1 MKFGN
6 RVIVLRMTIRMK
18 DIARDLGLSVVT
30 VSKVLRDHPD
40 IGEETR
46 KRVLQRVKELDY
58 EPNILARSL
67 VTGRSYLI
75 GLIVPGLI
83 HPFFAEIAKAL
94 SKTIVDKGYSLIVSS
109 SEEDPALE
117 AREIRH
123 LLARRLDALVIASSG
138 RDTQLFRRMRSQSQ
152 PFVLIDRIFD
162 DLEADF
168 VGIDDVAAGR
178 IATTHLIEMGRRHI
192 AHISGREN
200 STGVR
205 RKEGYLEAL
214 RAHKLPVREDYI
226 LSRDFVD
233 TDSQRQGSE
242 AMRQLLERS
251 PRPDAVFCHN
261 DPIAIGAMNVILDAG
276 LRIPEDIAL
285 VGCGNLHYSEWLRVP
300 LTSIDQRSHLIG
312 QRAGEILLAMI
323 EGREWPRAHEG
334 HPGACAG
341 GSGLDHGSCRS
352 GKVSGKDCEES
363 GQDTQIGGAP
373 AAPCQSEYT
382 RLAVTPQIA
391 SFSLS
396 ESGATHSVTMSI
408 HRW

>member
-1 MKFGN
+1 
-6 RVIVLRMTIRMK
+6 MTIRMK

-67 VTGRSYLI
+67 VTGRSYLV

-83 HPFFAEIAKAL
+83 HPFFAEVAKAL
-94 SKTIVDKGYSLIVSS
+94 SKAIVDKGYSLIVSS

-138 RDTQLFRRMRSQSQ
+138 QDTQLFRRMRSQSQ
-152 PFVLIDRIFD
+152 PFVLIDRAFD

-178 IATTHLIEMGRRHI
+178 IATTHLIEMGRRNI

-205 RKEGYLEAL
+205 RKEGYIEAL
-214 RAHKLPVREDYI
+214 RTHKLPVRENYI

-233 TDSQRQGSE
+233 IDSQRQGAD
-242 AMRQLLERS
+242 AMRQLLKTS
-251 PRPDAVFCHN
+251 PRPDAVFCYN

-276 LRIPEDIAL
+276 MRIPEDIAL
-285 VGCGNLHYSEWLRVP
+285 VGCGDLNYNEWLRVP
-300 LTSIDQRSHLIG
+300 LTSIDQHSDLIG

-323 EGREWPRAHEG
+323 ERREWPAPAKVILDPTLVVRA
-334 HPGACAG
+334 
-341 GSGLDHGSCRS
+341 S
-352 GKVSGKDCEES
+352 
-363 GQDTQIGGAP
+363 TTGAP
-373 AAPCQSEYT
+373 AQAK
-382 RLAVTPQIA
+382 AA
-391 SFSLS
+391 STKPVRK
-396 ESGATHSVTMSI
+396 AAKPPK
-408 HRW
+408 

>member
-1 MKFGN
+1 
-6 RVIVLRMTIRMK
+6 
-18 DIARDLGLSVVT
+18 
-30 VSKVLRDHPD
+30 
-40 IGEETR
+40 
-46 KRVLQRVKELDY
+46 
-58 EPNILARSL
+58 
-67 VTGRSYLI
+67 
-75 GLIVPGLI
+75 
-83 HPFFAEIAKAL
+83 
-94 SKTIVDKGYSLIVSS
+94 
-109 SEEDPALE
+109 
-117 AREIRH
+117 
-123 LLARRLDALVIASSG
+123 
-138 RDTQLFRRMRSQSQ
+138 MRSQSQ

-226 LSRDFVD
+226 LSREFVD

-285 VGCGNLHYSEWLRVP
+285 VGCGNLYYSEWLRVP

-323 EGREWPRAHEG
+323 EGREWPAPAKVILEPALVVRASTVG
-334 HPGACAG
+334 P
-341 GSGLDHGSCRS
+341 
-352 GKVSGKDCEES
+352 
-363 GQDTQIGGAP
+363 AP
-373 AAPCQSEYT
+373 AAKPPGKAAK
-382 RLAVTPQIA
+382 RAA
-391 SFSLS
+391 R
-396 ESGATHSVTMSI
+396 THK
-408 HRW
+408 

>member
-1 MKFGN
+1 
-6 RVIVLRMTIRMK
+6 MTIRMK
-18 DIARDLGLSVVT
+18 DIAKDLGLSVVT

-83 HPFFAEIAKAL
+83 HPFFAEVAKAL
-94 SKTIVDKGYSLIVSS
+94 SKAIVDKGYSLIVSS
-109 SEEDPALE
+109 SEEDPELE

-138 RDTQLFRRMRSQSQ
+138 TGTEIFRRMRTQSQ
-152 PFVLIDRIFD
+152 PFVLIDRAFD
-162 DLEADF
+162 GLEADF

-178 IATTHLIEMGRRHI
+178 IATTHLIEMGRRNI

-200 STGVR
+200 STGIR
-205 RKEGYLEAL
+205 RKQGYLEAL
-214 RAHKLPVREDYI
+214 HEHRLPVREDYI

-233 TDSQRQGSE
+233 TDSQRQGAE
-242 AMRQLLERS
+242 AMRQLLDRT
-251 PRPDAVFCHN
+251 PRPDAVFCYN
-261 DPIAIGAMNVILDAG
+261 DPIAIGAMNVVLDAG
-276 LRIPEDIAL
+276 LRIPEDVAL
-285 VGCGNLHYSEWLRVP
+285 VGCGNLNYNEWLRVP

-323 EGREWPRAHEG
+323 EGREWPEPKNVVLEPALVVRAST
-334 HPGACAG
+334 AG
-341 GSGLDHGSCRS
+341 GETARRKSPAKATKKTARS
-352 GKVSGKDCEES
+352 K
-363 GQDTQIGGAP
+363 
-373 AAPCQSEYT
+373 
-382 RLAVTPQIA
+382 
-391 SFSLS
+391 
-396 ESGATHSVTMSI
+396 
-408 HRW
+408 

>member
-1 MKFGN
+1 MIERSGRQRCRETN
-6 RVIVLRMTIRMK
+6 EVRQRVIVQRMTIRMK

-214 RAHKLPVREDYI
+214 RAHKLPVREDFI

-323 EGREWPRAHEG
+323 EGREWPAPTKVILEPALVVRASTMG
-334 HPGACAG
+334 
-341 GSGLDHGSCRS
+341 
-352 GKVSGKDCEES
+352 
-363 GQDTQIGGAP
+363 P
-373 AAPCQSEYT
+373 AAAAKSPGKT
-382 RLAVTPQIA
+382 AKKVVR
-391 SFSLS
+391 
-396 ESGATHSVTMSI
+396 THK
-408 HRW
+408 

>member
-1 MKFGN
+1 MMVGSAGEQLCETTPH
-6 RVIVLRMTIRMK
+6 RRHDIVQRMTIRMK

-83 HPFFAEIAKAL
+83 HPFFAEVAKAL
-94 SKTIVDKGYSLIVSS
+94 SKAIVDKGYSLIVSS

-117 AREIRH
+117 TREIRH

-138 RDTQLFRRMRSQSQ
+138 TDTQLFRRMRSQSQ
-152 PFVLIDRIFD
+152 PFVLIDRAFD

-178 IATTHLIEMGRRHI
+178 IATTHLIEMGRRNI
-192 AHISGREN
+192 AHISGRVN
-200 STGVR
+200 STGMR

-214 RAHKLPVREDYI
+214 RAHKLPVRENYI
-226 LSRDFVD
+226 LSREYVD
-233 TDSQRQGSE
+233 IDSARQGAE
-242 AMRQLLERS
+242 AMRQLLQTT

-261 DPIAIGAMNVILDAG
+261 DPMAIGAMNVILDAG
-276 LRIPEDIAL
+276 LRIPEDIAV
-285 VGCGNLHYSEWLRVP
+285 VGCGNLNYNDWLRVP

-312 QRAGEILLAMI
+312 QRAGEILLGMI
-323 EGREWPRAHEG
+323 EGREWP
-334 HPGACAG
+334 
-341 GSGLDHGSCRS
+341 
-352 GKVSGKDCEES
+352 
-363 GQDTQIGGAP
+363 AP
-373 AAPCQSEYT
+373 AKVILEPALVVRAST
-382 RLAVTPQIA
+382 TGALATARKSPA
-391 SFSLS
+391 K
-396 ESGATHSVTMSI
+396 AARKPAKPHK
-408 HRW
+408 

>member
-1 MKFGN
+1 MMG
-6 RVIVLRMTIRMK
+6 RSGRRWVRETIPIRQHDIVQRMTIRMK

-67 VTGRSYLI
+67 VTGRSFLI

-83 HPFFAEIAKAL
+83 HPFFAEVARAL
-94 SKTIVDKGYSLIVSS
+94 SKTIVGKGYSLIVSS
-109 SEEDPALE
+109 SEEDPELE

-138 RDTQLFRRMRSQSQ
+138 ADTQLFRRMRSQSQ
-152 PFVLIDRIFD
+152 PFVLIDRAFD

-178 IATTHLIEMGRRHI
+178 IATTHLIEMGRRNI

-200 STGVR
+200 STGIR

-214 RAHKLPVREDYI
+214 RAHKLPIRENYI
-226 LSRDFVD
+226 LSRDYVD

-242 AMRQLLERS
+242 AMRQLLQRT
-251 PRPDAVFCHN
+251 PRPDAIFCHN
-261 DPIAIGAMNVILDAG
+261 DPIAIGAMSVILDAG
-276 LRIPEDIAL
+276 LRIPEDIAI
-285 VGCGNLHYSEWLRVP
+285 VGCGNLNYNEWLRVP

-312 QRAGEILLAMI
+312 ERAGKILLAMI
-323 EGREWPRAHEG
+323 EGREWPAPEKVILEPTLVIRASTT
-334 HPGACAG
+334 G
-341 GSGLDHGSCRS
+341 GSWTSETLP
-352 GKVSGKDCEES
+352 GKPTK
-363 GQDTQIGGAP
+363 
-373 AAPCQSEYT
+373 AAKP
-382 RLAVTPQIA
+382 
-391 SFSLS
+391 
-396 ESGATHSVTMSI
+396 HK
-408 HRW
+408 

>member
-1 MKFGN
+1 
-6 RVIVLRMTIRMK
+6 MTIRMK

-67 VTGRSYLI
+67 VTGRSYLV

-83 HPFFAEIAKAL
+83 HPFFAEVAKAL
-94 SKTIVDKGYSLIVSS
+94 SKAIVDKGYSLIVSS
-109 SEEDPALE
+109 SEEDPTLE

-138 RDTQLFRRMRSQSQ
+138 TDTQLFRRMRTQSQ
-152 PFVLIDRIFD
+152 PFVLIDRAFD
-162 DLEADF
+162 DLDADF

-178 IATTHLIEMGRRHI
+178 IATTHLIEMGRRNI

-200 STGVR
+200 STGIR

-214 RAHKLPVREDYI
+214 RTHKLSVRENHI
-226 LSRDFVD
+226 LSLDFVD
-233 TDSQRQGSE
+233 IDSQRQGAE
-242 AMRQLLERS
+242 AMRQLLDTS
-251 PRPDAVFCHN
+251 PRPDAVFCYN
-261 DPIAIGAMNVILDAG
+261 DPIAIGAMSVILDAG

-285 VGCGNLHYSEWLRVP
+285 VGCGNLNYNEWLRVP

-312 QRAGEILLAMI
+312 QRAGEILLTMI
-323 EGREWPRAHEG
+323 EGREWPPPAKVILEPTLIVRASTT
-334 HPGACAG
+334 GAAG
-341 GSGLDHGSCRS
+341 
-352 GKVSGKDCEES
+352 KAAAK
-363 GQDTQIGGAP
+363 P
-373 AAPCQSEYT
+373 ARKTAKAYK
-382 RLAVTPQIA
+382 
-391 SFSLS
+391 
-396 ESGATHSVTMSI
+396 
-408 HRW
+408 

>member
-1 MKFGN
+1 MNHAIIERSGSAWRGETN
-6 RVIVLRMTIRMK
+6 GVEQHDIVQRMTIRMK

-138 RDTQLFRRMRSQSQ
+138 KDTEMFRRMRTQSQ

-178 IATTHLIEMGRRHI
+178 IATTHLIEMGRRNI

-200 STGVR
+200 STGIR
-205 RKEGYLEAL
+205 RKEGYIEAL
-214 RAHKLPVREDYI
+214 RAHKLPVRENYI
-226 LSRDFVD
+226 LSRGFVD

-261 DPIAIGAMNVILDAG
+261 DPIAIGAMKVILDAG

-285 VGCGNLHYSEWLRVP
+285 VGCGNLNYNEWLRVP

-323 EGREWPRAHEG
+323 EGREWP
-334 HPGACAG
+334 
-341 GSGLDHGSCRS
+341 
-352 GKVSGKDCEES
+352 
-363 GQDTQIGGAP
+363 AP
-373 AAPCQSEYT
+373 AKVILEPT
-382 RLAVTPQIA
+382 LVVRA
-391 SFSLS
+391 STAGSA
-396 ESGATHSVTMSI
+396 ATSAKATGKTAKKAAKP
-408 HRW
+408 HR

>member
-1 MKFGN
+1 MIERSGRQRCHETN
-6 RVIVLRMTIRMK
+6 EVQQRVIVLRMTIRMK

-214 RAHKLPVREDYI
+214 RAHNLPVREDFI

-323 EGREWPRAHEG
+323 EGREWPAPAKVILEPALVVRASTMG
-334 HPGACAG
+334 P
-341 GSGLDHGSCRS
+341 
-352 GKVSGKDCEES
+352 
-363 GQDTQIGGAP
+363 AP
-373 AAPCQSEYT
+373 AAKPPGK
-382 RLAVTPQIA
+382 AVKKA
-391 SFSLS
+391 
-396 ESGATHSVTMSI
+396 ARTHK
-408 HRW
+408 